1 MTTLEPVEG
10 VWPAAW
16 IHGHRPGAPD
26 TDPPIQVHQYDERT
40 FILRQSM
47 GVHYEAPFLYLL
59 FGEDRALLL
68 DTGATADPAR
78 FPLRRVVDGLVEG
91 WLAVHPRPDYG
102 LLVAHTH
109 AHGDHVAADAQF
121 ADRPATTLIGHGVE
135 DVRSGLGIADW
146 PGQVVPLDLGG
157 RVLEVT
163 GIPGHQVASIAIY
176 DPWTGFL
183 LTGDTV
189 YPGRLYV
196 EDMPAFVDSLDR
208 LVALADERP
217 VRHVVGTHIEMS
229 TRPGHDYPLGF
240 PYHPEEPPLQ
250 MTVAQLRAV
259 RDHARAVQD
268 RPGVSVFDDV
278 IIWNGHPMS
287 AVLRQLTRGWAAR
300 IRHRFGG

>member
-1 MTTLEPVEG
+1 VPTPEPVEG

-16 IHGHRPGAPD
+16 IHGHRPGTPD

-40 FILRQSM
+40 VILRQSM

-78 FPLRRVVDGLVEG
+78 FPLRGVVDGLVEG
-91 WLAVHPRPDYG
+91 WLAVHPKPDYD

-121 ADRPATTLIGHGVE
+121 AGRAATTIIGHAVD
-135 DVRSGLGIADW
+135 DVRSGLGITEW
-146 PGQVVPLDLGG
+146 PEQVVPLDLGG

-217 VRHVVGTHIEMS
+217 VRHVLGTHIEMS
-229 TRPGHDYPLGF
+229 TGPGHDYPLGF
-240 PYHPEEPPLQ
+240 PYHPDEPPLQ

-278 IIWNGHPMS
+278 IIWNGHPLR
-287 AVLRQLTRGWAAR
+287 AVLRQLARGWAAR
-300 IRHRFGG
+300 LRYRFGG